1 MPIYTPIETTIL
13 EAREDEKIE
22 NYLGTGKTRT
32 CQKSKQKQSEK
43 WLLDQIPMLLISKER
58 ENEKNTNC

>member
-1 MPIYTPIETTIL
+1 MG
-13 EAREDEKIE
+13 
-22 NYLGTGKTRT
+22 YLGTGKTRT

-43 WLLDQIPMLLISKER
+43 WLLDQIPMLLISQER